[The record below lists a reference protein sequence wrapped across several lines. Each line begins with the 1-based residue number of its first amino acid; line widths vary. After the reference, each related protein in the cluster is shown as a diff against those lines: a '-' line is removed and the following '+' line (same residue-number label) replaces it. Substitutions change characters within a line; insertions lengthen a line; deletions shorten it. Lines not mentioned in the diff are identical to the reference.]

1 MKKLVVSMFFM
12 VTASFFF
19 VCGAS
24 AAQHDVY
31 AGFSVPSTFTFTDTV
46 TYNGV
51 NRSYGSAAYIDVT
64 WKWANYHNFYNNR
77 GALISVASA
86 DYYGQIEL
94 MSVSA
99 SDPTI
104 DCSLDGN
111 RIRIYFNSSY
121 NGNLSITLTYACN
134 YTWYRGNITG
144 SPPPADSLQDV
155 TMQTSFTLTF
165 GSMIHHDS
173 TSIGMGDLDNKLN
186 QILDSLG
193 ESSTPDFLGDYAY
206 FYFDKRYFS
215 NVYVPNGSA
224 STDSDGF
231 YRWSSSN
238 GDATIGF
245 YNQVDGTSDRFV
257 SSFFSSGQYFFIS
270 SVKNNAHLD
279 SIEFEGID
287 PSYYSVQL
295 YSTFQ
300 SNGYNY
306 TVTLVDVKQP
316 FACNTIYFIY
326 GNVNISDSV
335 FYGAVVPADDDFIA
349 GEAINPDQSGLVE
362 DVDNAGQQQQQQ
374 EDKLWTNINSYK
386 GDLTFNLDDWS
397 EAAGGLSYVSSIF
410 MTIWNNSPTQIIVLS
425 LMLGIAMLSIGRGAM
440 AAVRVSRNRR
450 DDD

>member
-1 MKKLVVSMFFM
+1 M

-51 NRSYGSAAYIDVT
+51 NRSYGTAAYIDIT
-64 WKWANYHNFYNNR
+64 WSWANYHNFYNNK
-77 GALISVASA
+77 GASISVASA

-94 MSVSA
+94 ISVSA

-111 RIRIYFNSSY
+111 RIRIYFNSNY

-134 YTWYRGNITG
+134 YTWYRGSITG
-144 SPPPADSLQDV
+144 IPAPADSLQDV
-155 TMQTSFTLTF
+155 TLLTNFTLTF
-165 GSMIHHDS
+165 GNMIFYDS
-173 TSIGMGDLDNKLN
+173 QSIGMGDLNSKLD
-186 QILDSLG
+186 QILDALG
-193 ESSTPDFLGDYAY
+193 ESSGAPDFLGDDAY
-206 FYFDKRYFS
+206 LYFDKRYFS
-215 NVYVPNGSA
+215 HAYVPHGSA
-224 STDSDGF
+224 SPDTNGLF
-231 YRWSSSN
+231 RWSSSG
-238 GDATIGF
+238 GDASIGF
-245 YNQVDGTSDRFV
+245 FNLVTGDDDRIV
-257 SSFFSSGQYFFIS
+257 SLFLSPGQYFFIS
-270 SVKNNAHLD
+270 SITDNAYVS
-279 SIEFEGID
+279 SISFEGVD
-287 PSYYSVQL
+287 SSYYSIKS
-295 YSTFQ
+295 YATFA

-306 TVTLVDVKQP
+306 TVTMVTVKQP
-316 FACNTIYFIY
+316 FACNTIYFNY
-326 GNVNISDSV
+326 GNVTISNAV

-349 GEAINPDQSGLVE
+349 GEAINPDQSGLVD

-374 EDKLWTNINSYK
+374 EDQLWSNINSYK

-397 EAAGGLSYVSSIF
+397 EAAGGLSYVSGIF
-410 MTIWNNSPTQIIVLS
+410 MQIWNNSPTQIIILS

-450 DDD
+450 NDD